1 MGVLDSFVDEVERI
15 RPRPPRALYHFCK
28 AESIKY
34 LLRPD
39 ADIWCTHC
47 HHLNDPEECW
57 TGVRLFLDYIK
68 KNSLLSG
75 NALNALEQS
84 ARRNSLWNRVLDAE
98 GHSPIVPFS
107 FSFSEVRESDRM
119 WNYAGRCG
127 YRIEFDSG
135 LVQETMSCV
144 HSVLSQLDPGNRMTL
159 SLWPCFYEESNRV
172 EIERI
177 FAASVR
183 DVADLLQAIT
193 QNPDDEDAGRRLLVC
208 IYLMSP
214 IIKAEKWSCEKEWRL
229 IMRRENF
236 SRIIWRNHRARSYMS
251 IATRGIGGLV
261 KGVVPSPTGDVDWEN
276 RYLLFE
282 RNDGFRFP
290 DGAVEFLQGSQ

>member
-15 RPRPPRALYHFCK
+15 RPRPPRSLYHFCK

-68 KNSLLSG
+68 KNSLLTDL
-75 NALNALEQS
+75 ALNALERS
-84 ARRNSLWNRVLDAE
+84 ARRNSCWNRVLDAE

-107 FSFSEVRESDRM
+107 FSFSEVRDSEKM

-135 LVQETMSCV
+135 LIQATVSCA
-144 HSVLSQLDPGNRMTL
+144 HAVLSQLDPKNRMTL
-159 SLWPCFYEESNRV
+159 SLWPCFYEESNRE

-177 FAASVR
+177 FAAFAR
-183 DVADLLQAIT
+183 DVGDLLQTIT
-193 QNPDDEDAGRRLLVC
+193 RNPNNEDAGTRLLVC

-214 IIKAEKWSCEKEWRL
+214 IIKAEKWSYEREWRL
-229 IMRRENF
+229 IMLRENF
-236 SRIIWRNHRARSYMS
+236 SRIIWRNHRAKSYMS
-251 IATRGIGGLV
+251 IAPGGIRGLI
-261 KGVVPSPTGDVDWEN
+261 KAISSSPAGDVEWEN

-282 RNDGFRFP
+282 RNDGFRLP
-290 DGAVEFLQGSQ
+290 DGVEEFVKDL